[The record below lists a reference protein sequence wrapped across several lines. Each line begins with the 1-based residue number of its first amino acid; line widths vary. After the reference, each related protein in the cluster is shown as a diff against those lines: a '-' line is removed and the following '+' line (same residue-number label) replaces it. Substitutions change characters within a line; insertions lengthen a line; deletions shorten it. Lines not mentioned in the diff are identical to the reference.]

1 MANATTPVEKKPE
14 IKIRG
19 TVDFYGY
26 VDNFNKDGKE
36 YVLAIRDYDI
46 LNYDPDVVAG
56 WYKDKDGKPQKL
68 PAIYEKLNK
77 GEKPESI
84 YFRSEYPVDNIQIVK
99 DGTVEPVKIDYSP
112 DLKGM
117 RVIMTMYRQFIGYIA
132 MKELPPEYKR
142 VAFDASEFEDL

>member
-14 IKIRG
+14 IKIKG

-36 YVLAIRDYDI
+36 YVLAIRDYDL
-46 LNYDPDVVAG
+46 LNYDPEVVAG

-68 PAIYEKLNK
+68 PALYEQFNK
-77 GEKPESI
+77 GKRPETV
-84 YFRSEYPVDNIQIVK
+84 YFRSEYPISNIQLVK
-99 DGTVEPVKIDYSP
+99 DGNVEPVEIDYSP
-112 DLKGM
+112 DMKGK

-142 VAFDASEFEDL
+142 VAFDASEFDDL